1 MSTKLTIEPP
11 GRAMTTPKLS
21 IEDEL
26 EAHFNGGKPTGT
38 PKAKRTAV
46 APSRRARLPTGIS
59 YHPTPMG
66 LKYRIRIR
74 SKKKLASLGTERAI
88 DEIFDDLQQAEQRL
102 LKLKYKKED
111 VQKEFVKQIADEIKT
126 ITLSA
131 LLELHYD
138 KYYSLLKSA
147 KEHKSRMTVISNTL
161 IPFDDPR
168 ISMLA
173 HTRYTTIRPD
183 TKEVPF
189 GVIPVVEY
197 NKYLQ
202 SFIDKRK
209 EKVKNQTIV
218 NDLMFLHTAL
228 KNANNYFKNIPK
240 IYHPLENVDFKTLK
254 DQVVYKDK
262 RLKPETRVAIETI
275 LIEKSRVEHYREMFV
290 FLSETGV
297 RISEALTILK
307 KDCDLEKGTIF
318 LISKKNDK
326 PRYLGITQKL
336 REVIESRT
344 SGKKQTDRLFP
355 YAKETYQTKLKN
367 IRPYLNEA
375 GIKFSWHMLRH
386 TFISNG
392 MENKSISTLM
402 SEVDINN
409 FQHFQEQ
416 YMNPLQAEKVAMKV
430 AQAQILTPSEMQ
442 TLVGH
447 NDPQVTI
454 GTYTHTREPTQQEF
468 LIKQNEELKLMLLEM
483 KKQLDQKRS

>member
-1 MSTKLTIEPP
+1 MELTIKPPGHPMTEPKLTIEQ
-11 GRAMTTPKLS
+11 
-21 IEDEL
+21 EL
-26 EAHFNGGKPTGT
+26 EAHFSGGKALGT
-38 PKAKRTAV
+38 PKAKKPAV
-46 APSRRARLPTGIS
+46 APSRRPRLPVGIS
-59 YHPTPMG
+59 YHPTPAG
-66 LKYRIRIR
+66 IKYRIRIR
-74 SKKKLASLGTERAI
+74 SKKKLATLGTDKAI

-111 VQKEFVKQIADEIKT
+111 VQKEFIKQIADEVKT
-126 ITLSA
+126 ISISA
-131 LLELHYD
+131 LLELHYE

-147 KEHKSRMTVISNTL
+147 KEHKSRMNVISNTL

-254 DQVVYKDK
+254 DQIVYKDK
-262 RLKPETRVAIETI
+262 RISPETRIAVETL
-275 LIEKSRVEHYREMFV
+275 LIEKSRKTHYRDLFV
-290 FLSETGV
+290 FLCETGV

-307 KDCDLEKGTIF
+307 KDCSLEKGTIF
-318 LISKKNDK
+318 LISKKNEK
-326 PRYLGITQKL
+326 PRYLGITSKL
-336 REVIESRT
+336 REVIEQRSF
-344 SGKKQTDRLFP
+344 GIKQTDRLFP
-355 YAKETYQTKLKN
+355 FSKNTYQTKLK
-367 IRPYLNEA
+367 
-375 GIKFSWHMLRH
+375 GIKPFLVEMGIDFTWHMLRH

-392 MENKSISTLM
+392 MENKSVSTLM

-409 FQHFQEQ
+409 FQHFQEK
-416 YMNPLQAEKVAMKV
+416 YMNPLQAEKIAIKV
-430 AQAQILTPSEMQ
+430 SKAQNLTPQEMQ
-442 TLVGH
+442 TVAGH
-447 NDPQVTI
+447 NDMQVTI
-454 GTYTHTREPTQQEF
+454 GTYTHTRELTKEEV
-468 LIKQNEELKLMLLEM
+468 LIKQNEELKMMLLEM
-483 KKQLDQKRS
+483 SKKLQERI